1 MVRQFVKISLLYEKI
16 ITNRFLISQQPP
28 PPPMMKE
35 STGPTSLPVVP
46 DVRNAL
52 MDSIRKGAQL
62 KKVEVSSTASNS
74 SGDSRGDLMSEIRS
88 GFELR
93 RVSDRPNQP
102 NRSSD
107 GAGTD
112 ALADALRRAL
122 ELRKQAFGGDSSSES
137 EHENSDDG
145 EWSD

>member
-1 MVRQFVKISLLYEKI
+1 MNPI
-16 ITNRFLISQQPP
+16 PAAP
-28 PPPMMKE
+28 
-35 STGPTSLPVVP
+35 SLPPSGPAVP

-52 MDSIRKGAQL
+52 MESIKKGAQL
-62 KKVEVSSTASNS
+62 KKVESSS
-74 SGDSRGDLMSEIRS
+74 SSSGGGGDSRGDLLSEIR
-88 GFELR
+88 GGIELR
-93 RVSDRPNQP
+93 RVSDRPVQ

-122 ELRKQAFGGDSSSES
+122 ELRKMAVNGVSSSES
-137 EHENSDDG
+137 ENENNTDDG